1 MAQPYI
7 GLMSGTSLDGADAVL
22 ADFEGAKTSIL
33 AAIHVAFEADL
44 RDALAALTSPGTDE
58 IGRSAILGNRLAA
71 IYADA
76 ALRTLEQAGKSPAA
90 VRAIGCHGQTVRH
103 RPEHGYTVQIGNA
116 ALLAELTGIAVVA
129 DFRSRDVA
137 AGGQGAPLVPA
148 FHVRA
153 FSAPDEERAVLNLGG
168 IANVTILRHDRPTL
182 GFDTGPGNCLM
193 DIWALRHLGR
203 PCDADGAWAREGTA
217 NAELLERMLTEAYF
231 GAAPPKST
239 GRELFGPVWLE
250 RHLRAGLAPRDVQ
263 ATLLELTATSAARA
277 ILEHAG
283 GTRRVIACG
292 GGTRNQALMRRL
304 SQLLAPRPVEPSDRH
319 GLPAQLVEATA
330 FAWLAQQ
337 AIEGRAGSLP
347 SVTGAKGRRTLGAIY
362 QK

>member
-1 MAQPYI
+1 
-7 GLMSGTSLDGADAVL
+7 
-22 ADFEGAKTSIL
+22 
-33 AAIHVAFEADL
+33 
-44 RDALAALTSPGTDE
+44 
-58 IGRSAILGNRLAA
+58 
-71 IYADA
+71 
-76 ALRTLEQAGKSPAA
+76 
-90 VRAIGCHGQTVRH
+90 VRH
-103 RPEHGYTVQIGNA
+103 RPERGYTVQIGNA

-153 FSAPDEERAVLNLGG
+153 FSAPDEERAILNLGG
-168 IANVTILRHDRPTL
+168 IANVTVLRHDRPVL

-193 DIWALRHLGR
+193 DLWALRHLGQ
-203 PCDADGAWAREGTA
+203 PCDADGAWAREGA
-217 NAELLERMLTEAYF
+217 VNAELLERMLTEAYF
-231 GAAPPKST
+231 SAAPPKST

-250 RHLRAGLAPRDVQ
+250 RQLRPGLAPRDVQ
-263 ATLLELTATSAARA
+263 ATLLELTAISAARA

-292 GGTRNQALMRRL
+292 GGTQNAALMRRL
-304 SQLLAPRPVEPSDRH
+304 SQLLAPRPVESSDHH
-319 GLPAQLVEATA
+319 GIPAQWVEATA

-347 SVTGAKGRRTLGAIY
+347 SVTGARGPRTLGAIY
-362 QK
+362 PR